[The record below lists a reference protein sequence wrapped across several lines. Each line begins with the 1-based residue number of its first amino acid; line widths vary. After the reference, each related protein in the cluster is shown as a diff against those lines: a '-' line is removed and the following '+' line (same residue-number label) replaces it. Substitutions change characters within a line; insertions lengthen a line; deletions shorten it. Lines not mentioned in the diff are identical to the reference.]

1 MQVHTCG
8 ATAADSSAFAAAP
21 SGDDVLAKE
30 WQQEEDQTLQNSSSA
45 AARCAV
51 LTVLHLLRL
60 WALRQTAAKPFA
72 AVAVAAARVAASSCL
87 LLPETLTG
95 KLQTVLHGLS
105 VLYTE
110 RFAAVAAPPAVV
122 EGAAQQQDHVDP
134 HAAQLVLWQRRVGS
148 VLLLPLLLQ
157 HKVLPELPQQELDV
171 LRYHSTSFRSCSH
184 LLLDRTPI
192 TQQQQERT
200 PTKRHQQPQLQQQ
213 QQQQQEQPAVP
224 RFFGSSILLSFNYIA
239 GTNSNLRLRL
249 AALSGLRQ
257 LLRPLLQLLAAIR
270 RERAALQQKRH
281 LQKHDAS
288 PLVTPKEL
296 EKALATVADVLE
308 ALLLQWAAMLIQ
320 SLTLCATLEQ
330 PQCLCSCLSNL
341 SSKGDVQ
348 HALTSMRPLCD
359 ALLLQLAAAV
369 GVEPLQEPLM
379 QRLQAL
385 LHDSGQLLQYVAQ
398 PEAAAAAIQARASAQ
413 MLEADAILWLL
424 LQLVAH
430 HDARPHVIPPVLE
443 QAASQLLLQPSCCQV
458 HQQQREEQQRRPQ
471 QQICAECGVTPFAAS
486 SWGTRASFAG
496 ALVAFLAAARQ
507 PAAAAGASPAEAD
520 RPFRYLQLVAGWTA
534 ALGKPPLGLVL
545 FRRMSFAVLQLLLS
559 VEMHLQHHAAAVDR
573 ICADA
578 AAMAR
583 AATAAATVLKAGT
596 SVLSSQLQE
605 LPQLTP
611 AAAVMPP
618 SCCLLSVMRT
628 SFSSVAQLFRL
639 QQVLKV
645 RLIQRQHMTDT
656 PSGCSHEMPDLA
668 TVTTAGEDL
677 VASCKRYLS
686 QDFFAALTNSPPT
699 APRDAVRAAAA
710 AAALPPVGLSVHLT
724 AKQKAV
730 AVRQFLLV
738 AAFSSS
744 IASQLQQRQLDSGVQ
759 QQQQHQQ
766 PQQQQHEAPLPPR
779 DVLSLRGFAVVL
791 QEKAQTLQNLLLHSP
806 DASPGNKNSSSSND
820 VSALVL
826 GILEECGAAI
836 CATAPLS
843 RYHVQEARDLLIQLL
858 MLLSPLCSCYQP
870 KQRSRQEAHSHVSS
884 CSSSSSNT
892 AEGSN
897 DSGNGGGSCANGRE
911 CGLLQLQTHK
921 WISRVL
927 LPLVCCLSTS
937 QQHSEEALAVVL
949 QLLLLLLQHALASC
963 PFIAS
968 QEAASERRRP
978 SKRVQGVASGG
989 VVSMKK
995 GSSSSRGSSGSTALP
1010 TASAAV
1016 TAIQATCIGG
1026 NPSVSAA
1033 VLKLL
1038 SKQHQLLVA
1047 LFQCLS
1053 TCLRLPLPCLFLLR
1067 QQQSQMLLQQLLLL
1081 TLQYILPA
1089 AIRLAKH
1096 EDSSAAGVPAD
1107 ASAGKNSAWSHALL
1121 QAALQFVLSLSRV
1134 SRGEL
1139 GVRGSGNAPAAA
1151 KAATVGTATAEEL
1164 PNPHASER
1172 SAEECESLYHAF
1184 QRVLRY
1190 CAAAATRLLQKQCEY
1205 SLTLLLETYAL
1216 QQLGFWMPAPCS
1228 GFAAVAAADDG
1239 SVLTAAALEAASG
1252 ATQQT
1257 AVKEELGDLAAPL
1270 QQKLQPQLQHL
1281 QQQELWKQLGQR
1293 AHQKATCTELL
1304 LHWAAALLWGDGG
1317 FCRSSSISSCSGQI
1331 LAMQAALQQ
1340 QQHLSIITY
1349 GKSSKELQAPMHAGA
1364 AAAWRSAEK
1373 VCWQLLGTLLLPAA
1387 ATGGEL
1393 PSVLGLDTNI
1403 LPPCGADTPVSSSSS
1418 TTGKNLRNGCKSEA
1432 ASMAPI
1438 AAVPSLEV
1446 SDSWKI
1452 IATLHMFLGVS
1463 LPAGATAVAA
1473 AVCGSSCSR
1482 RCTGNLAAPQD
1493 AADVKASSSSSSSS
1507 SSSFCVCCG
1516 VQLVGGSCCRRLRR
1530 GVGPPLCPWISVFRH
1545 SESVSQQQE
1554 QQQQQQQQQPICCC
1568 CAGVVWYARLLVRT
1582 AAAYPSAIG
1591 CLSSSSS
1598 ARGVHTPLGPYWVG
1612 HNYSSSSAAT
1622 QQEPSAVAAL
1632 HAPPLLLLH
1641 PFQELLGLACY
1652 EQQASLLQ
1660 QQQQQQQP
1668 SAVAQQQQQQQQQ
1681 QQLQQTASL
1690 QFFQQQMP
1698 LQLQVLPTAALPPII
1713 LAAEE
1718 VAQQLHF
1725 VVTEQL
1731 RLLLRQGPLLLALLR
1746 TRVAASDLLRLAAA
1760 LQQHDWIEQQAVYY
1774 CDDTAAAAA
1783 LSHKQRLLLQLEMAR
1798 QKGDSLQLLEFLA
1811 PPTPVTVALPSP
1823 SGSRAVPRLGGA
1835 AAAAAEAAAA
1845 AAGATGESAV
1855 ETPSKLRPGLAGNIA
1870 AQRTRC
1876 KTTRRSVRPSH
1887 S

>member
-1 MQVHTCG
+1 MTAKPFGATISGAPMAASLPAEEDSRQKQQLLLPHLQHNQDAMQLECLSGAHGCDCAALDDAVDVLTRAAAAAEPSAAVEVADVSAAQNVLDDFAWRQTAWKRCLAAISAGAALQHAPPQQLPHLFGCNSGNSRTGSCSRTKKDRNNGYHPPASPNANAAADGSPDGAIGAAELLLGRCLFAARTLRLLAQKGLAALQAPQCLTDPSVAAAADVDTAEEAAATAAVEPPVRNNLEGSCNRQQRQAVTSMPASAAATEDAHAKSAGSPQHGKAEISELRPVDVLSLLEVHERSLVAFSFAVASDSFADIFRAALGFLRVHTCG

-122 EGAAQQQDHVDP
+122 E
-134 HAAQLVLWQRRVGS
+134 
-148 VLLLPLLLQ
+148 
-157 HKVLPELPQQELDV
+157 
-171 LRYHSTSFRSCSH
+171 
-184 LLLDRTPI
+184 
-192 TQQQQERT
+192 
-200 PTKRHQQPQLQQQ
+200 
-213 QQQQQEQPAVP
+213 
-224 RFFGSSILLSFNYIA
+224 
-239 GTNSNLRLRL
+239 
-249 AALSGLRQ
+249 GLRQ

-486 SWGTRASFAG
+486 SWGT
-496 ALVAFLAAARQ
+496 
-507 PAAAAGASPAEAD
+507 
-520 RPFRYLQLVAGWTA
+520 
-534 ALGKPPLGLVL
+534 
-545 FRRMSFAVLQLLLS
+545 
-559 VEMHLQHHAAAVDR
+559 
-573 ICADA
+573 
-578 AAMAR
+578 
-583 AATAAATVLKAGT
+583 

-699 APRDAVRAAAA
+699 APRDA
-710 AAALPPVGLSVHLT
+710 
-724 AKQKAV
+724 
-730 AVRQFLLV
+730 
-738 AAFSSS
+738 
-744 IASQLQQRQLDSGVQ
+744 
-759 QQQQHQQ
+759 
-766 PQQQQHEAPLPPR
+766 
-779 DVLSLRGFAVVL
+779 
-791 QEKAQTLQNLLLHSP
+791 
-806 DASPGNKNSSSSND
+806 
-820 VSALVL
+820 
-826 GILEECGAAI
+826 
-836 CATAPLS
+836 
-843 RYHVQEARDLLIQLL
+843 
-858 MLLSPLCSCYQP
+858 
-870 KQRSRQEAHSHVSS
+870 
-884 CSSSSSNT
+884 
-892 AEGSN
+892 
-897 DSGNGGGSCANGRE
+897 
-911 CGLLQLQTHK
+911 
-921 WISRVL
+921 
-927 LPLVCCLSTS
+927 
-937 QQHSEEALAVVL
+937 
-949 QLLLLLLQHALASC
+949 
-963 PFIAS
+963 
-968 QEAASERRRP
+968 
-978 SKRVQGVASGG
+978 
-989 VVSMKK
+989 
-995 GSSSSRGSSGSTALP
+995 
-1010 TASAAV
+1010 
-1016 TAIQATCIGG
+1016 ATCIGG

-1139 GVRGSGNAPAAA
+1139 LPFREGNGLCLVAAELRPPEQQQFVKQQQKRQKLQSGVRGSGNAPAAA

-1257 AVKEELGDLAAPL
+1257 A
-1270 QQKLQPQLQHL
+1270 
-1281 QQQELWKQLGQR
+1281 
-1293 AHQKATCTELL
+1293 
-1304 LHWAAALLWGDGG
+1304 
-1317 FCRSSSISSCSGQI
+1317 
-1331 LAMQAALQQ
+1331 AALQQ

-1418 TTGKNLRNGCKSEA
+1418 TAGKNLRNGCKSEA

-1452 IATLHMFLGVS
+1452 IATLHMFL
-1463 LPAGATAVAA
+1463 A
-1473 AVCGSSCSR
+1473 R
-1482 RCTGNLAAPQD
+1482 R
-1493 AADVKASSSSSSSS
+1493 
-1507 SSSFCVCCG
+1507 
-1516 VQLVGGSCCRRLRR
+1516 
-1530 GVGPPLCPWISVFRH
+1530 W
-1545 SESVSQQQE
+1545 
-1554 QQQQQQQQQPICCC
+1554 
-1568 CAGVVWYARLLVRT
+1568 
-1582 AAAYPSAIG
+1582 
-1591 CLSSSSS
+1591 
-1598 ARGVHTPLGPYWVG
+1598 
-1612 HNYSSSSAAT
+1612 
-1622 QQEPSAVAAL
+1622 
-1632 HAPPLLLLH
+1632 
-1641 PFQELLGLACY
+1641 ELL
-1652 EQQASLLQ
+1652 S
-1660 QQQQQQQP
+1660 
-1668 SAVAQQQQQQQQQ
+1668 
-1681 QQLQQTASL
+1681 
-1690 QFFQQQMP
+1690 
-1698 LQLQVLPTAALPPII
+1698 QVTK
-1713 LAAEE
+1713 
-1718 VAQQLHF
+1718 
-1725 VVTEQL
+1725 
-1731 RLLLRQGPLLLALLR
+1731 RGPLLLALLR

-1811 PPTPVTVALPSP
+1811 PPTPE
-1823 SGSRAVPRLGGA
+1823 VPNA
-1835 AAAAAEAAAA
+1835 
-1845 AAGATGESAV
+1845 ATGWLY
-1855 ETPSKLRPGLAGNIA
+1855 TPLPIDGGSSLLAG
-1870 AQRTRC
+1870 T
-1876 KTTRRSVRPSH
+1876 V
-1887 S
+1887 